1 MRSWLKEIRQSH
13 NMTHMSV
20 AVNAQIDRSTY
31 TNIENGGRC
40 PSVSTAKAIA
50 SVLGFDWTKFYE
62 KEEEEGDVLCYA
74 ECLLQYYRAGY
85 FGASVYANQIY
96 KQITKG
102 GEEKNDNE

>member
-50 SVLGFDWTKFYE
+50 SVLGFDWTKFFE
-62 KEEEEGDVLCYA
+62 KEEEEGGESND
-74 ECLLQYYRAGY
+74 
-85 FGASVYANQIY
+85 
-96 KQITKG
+96 KQICNTAS
-102 GEEKNDNE
+102 DL